1 MDRPPPPPLALHG
14 DLLPEE
20 EGDHGDAAHHA
31 QPGGAVHHGR
41 AAEVMVIGG
50 GGHQPPGGQL
60 EPPGLCD
67 QTGDVTPGLEE
78 LPGLRAEGGAYG
90 HPGDGGELA
99 QQAGGAVQNQGGG
112 PVHVCFTTYTIQVAD
127 NFILMSG

>member
-20 EGDHGDAAHHA
+20 EGDHSDAAHHA

-67 QTGDVTPGLEE
+67 HGDVPPGLEE